1 MKRAVYLIF
10 FISLIVGSKEVA
22 LCQPANAVYANSQT
36 SGGSVGG
43 LGDFDVDNPLNAI
56 NSATNVKPNG
66 NFTHLKALSTLGVTS
81 AWQQLAFPASVPAN
95 STVYIKTTAT
105 ATALLG
111 GGVTIAAYTTATG
124 TGTSVA
130 QAYAAPK
137 TYYTGDGDVYVAV
150 TPTGSFQSIRITLTS
165 PLALGT
171 NTFDV
176 FYAFYGPTASND
188 SNPFPF
194 NVADCGLPNVSTFGS
209 SGITVGS
216 FGVNSPGNAIDGDAE
231 TTASSYYATGL
242 SLLSG
247 HIFQTFFFNGTSNS
261 ADAVRIV
268 LAKNGA
274 FTAVSLAGSIKVQGY
289 NGTTAVGTSQLFSAL
304 LDIDLLNLLST
315 NNNKVTAYFAPKD
328 ASNNSV
334 VFDRVTVDLDLGLL
348 GVALGSNG
356 LSIFDVRRVPDAPSS
371 PDLSVCSN
379 IATAAL
385 AALTVQ
391 ESLNGIGTFTYKWYD
406 ALRNGLLL
414 STGKNYSV
422 SGLSTAGQ
430 VKNYYVDILK
440 SGCVTPSGR
449 KKVNVSIIN
458 PPVLPG
464 VALTP

>member
-1 MKRAVYLIF
+1 MKGAFYLIIF
-10 FISLIVGSKEVA
+10 VILIGVLNEVA
-22 LCQPANAVYANSQT
+22 LCQPSNAVYANSQT
-36 SGGSVGG
+36 NGGSNGTIG
-43 LGDFDVDNPLNAI
+43 SFDVANPGNAI
-56 NSATNVKPNG
+56 NTVTNVEPNA
-66 NFTHLKALSTLGVTS
+66 NYARLTASSTVGTAT
-81 AWQQLAFPASVPAN
+81 AWLQLAFPASVSGN

-105 ATALLG
+105 AIALLG
-111 GGVTIAAYTTATG
+111 GGVSIGAYTTATG

-137 TYYTGDGDVYVAV
+137 TYYTGDGNVYMAV

-176 FYAFYGPTASND
+176 FYAFYGPTAGND

-194 NVADCGLPNVSTFGS
+194 NVADCGLPNVSTTGS
-209 SGITVGS
+209 SGITIGS
-216 FGVNSPGNAIDGDAE
+216 FGVSSPGNAIDGDASS
-231 TTASSYYATGL
+231 TASSFYATGL
-242 SLLSG
+242 SVLSG

-261 ADAVRIV
+261 ADAVKIV

-289 NGTTAVGTSQLFSAL
+289 NGATAVGTSQLFSAL
-304 LDIDLLNLLST
+304 LDVDLLNLLST

-334 VFDRVTVDLDLGLL
+334 IFDRVTVDLDLGLL

-356 LSIFDVRRVPDAPSS
+356 LSIFDIRRVPDVPAS

-385 AALTVQ
+385 SALTVQ
-391 ESLNGIGTFTYKWYD
+391 ESLSGIGTFTYKWYD
-406 ALRNGLLL
+406 ALRDGSLLN
-414 STGKNYSV
+414 TGKNYLV
-422 SGLSTAGQ
+422 SGLSIAGQ
-430 VKNYYVDILK
+430 VKNYYVDIQK

-449 KKVNVSIIN
+449 KKVNVTIIN
-458 PPVLPG
+458 PPISPG